1 MTENKTPETR
11 EEKLQAIVARIKA
24 NKEAKEQTETFAPPK
39 DEEETPTPEELKD
52 DPTHEHEED
61 DVEPPP
67 EPHFN
72 LSEDTFHMILAR
84 MIRDEA
90 FFKKYGKWWPSHYFA
105 PMTPMLPVTIM
116 EVIYEKAVEHYEKYG
131 LISKE
136 ALIQEIKNHLKQL
149 KPGSEREEDWYALA
163 EKLFA
168 VDLES
173 SFAKFTEDEMV
184 RRIKHQA
191 TLEKVWVFHRDK
203 MVGAKTT
210 DLDRLE
216 FSKEMVEI
224 AKLGEDDV
232 CLKIRT
238 CNDVDET
245 LSCEADDWIVTGLIA
260 NNDINIWYGP
270 PGGNKSHLVWLLGNA
285 VNDDKE
291 CLGIEIHQTPVTYL
305 DLENTESIRR
315 HFKRVLGSGNMG
327 LITLDDEIEIPN
339 IDSSPEKFE
348 EFILAHVP
356 IGVVAIDTLPMI
368 TNQTRFAESKW
379 EADPIIKV
387 LRRLCAKGYT
397 FVLIL
402 HSLKADPK
410 TIKGPQELIGRAGH
424 LVAIYNVSDVGEER
438 ELEEIDPNKPKTL
451 FVGTGANLKSRHK
464 KYLYWLRADMNE
476 NSDQKG
482 FRRMDSP
489 SDPILEKIQAKLKE
503 YIKTK
508 ETENPDDL
516 FPNQGEFIE
525 LIVNLLGIQKDK
537 ERKARAWIK
546 KGNGIYWTERELP
559 GKGFRYNPKM

>member
-1 MTENKTPETR
+1 METNTPKFLNPTNEDELVLLDREPAFDFSEESFTAMLALFLRDESFFKTFGKWVKPIYFRHEVHQFIFELAKKFYDDNNGGLIPQEAILDATESHIKTLKERLKKLSEHDLEMNLFPWQEMPLELFSLDLTESLKKHIWSSMEKFILAQAVT
-11 EEKLQAIVARIKA
+11 EEQVIFRKKSFNYKSGDKSDLLDHIKRM
-24 NKEAKEQTETFAPPK
+24 
-39 DEEETPTPEELKD
+39 EEIADIGKD
-52 DPTHEHEED
+52 DQP
-61 DVEPPP
+61 
-67 EPHFN
+67 
-72 LSEDTFHMILAR
+72 
-84 MIRDEA
+84 
-90 FFKKYGKWWPSHYFA
+90 
-105 PMTPMLPVTIM
+105 
-116 EVIYEKAVEHYEKYG
+116 
-131 LISKE
+131 
-136 ALIQEIKNHLKQL
+136 
-149 KPGSEREEDWYALA
+149 
-163 EKLFA
+163 
-168 VDLES
+168 
-173 SFAKFTEDEMV
+173 
-184 RRIKHQA
+184 
-191 TLEKVWVFHRDK
+191 
-203 MVGAKTT
+203 
-210 DLDRLE
+210 
-216 FSKEMVEI
+216 
-224 AKLGEDDV
+224 
-232 CLKIRT
+232 LKIRT

-260 NNDINIWYGP
+260 KNDINIWYGP

-285 VNDDKE
+285 VNDGKE
-291 CLGIEIHQTPVTYL
+291 CLGIDILQTPVTYL

-525 LIVNLLGIQKDK
+525 LIVNLLDIQKDK